1 VDRIH
6 VDAVLEPPLSL
17 SNVHIVAAHLPLPH
31 PPVWGKGPVFQ
42 PVGAVPLAGFVMP
55 LVPKLH
61 GDLYGRGRRVRCKH
75 QAECGLTLLSAKAN
89 SSLRSRYPFSLFHF
103 CVKNATISSCPLRKV
118 SRFRQIE
125 SSVYAFLTTAGLLL
139 SLP

>member
-1 VDRIH
+1 MCILFSAPAPACHVPAKGNASPLRVQH
-6 VDAVLEPPLSL
+6 QRTAKPLSPTASPVLFAYVNRLQVDAVLEPPLGL

-61 GDLYGRGRRVRCKH
+61 GDL
-75 QAECGLTLLSAKAN
+75 
-89 SSLRSRYPFSLFHF
+89 
-103 CVKNATISSCPLRKV
+103 
-118 SRFRQIE
+118 
-125 SSVYAFLTTAGLLL
+125 
-139 SLP
+139 